1 LSAVVLCLRESV
13 VVGVLNQLLKWFRAV
28 LGSAQRIMQH
38 VNRELLSIHSD
49 YRHSWTDA
57 SFGGGHAFNRVGDM
71 SIVTQ
76 PESYGIRCIDVFPG
90 GILFGFDEF
99 RTVFVVSQFPAAAL
113 DTRQRRARPMIIQ
126 PLSPETAPIIGS
138 NLVQRVH
145 DIVEIV
151 RL

>member
-1 LSAVVLCLRESV
+1 
-13 VVGVLNQLLKWFRAV
+13 
-28 LGSAQRIMQH
+28 MQH

-57 SFGGGHAFNRVGDM
+57 SFGGRHAFNRVCDM

-76 PESYGIRCIDVFPG
+76 PESNGIRGIDVFLG

-99 RTVFVVSQFPAAAL
+99 GTVFVVNQFPAAAL

-138 NLVQRVH
+138 NLVHVFTTSSKLY
-145 DIVEIV
+145 V
-151 RL
+151 LT